1 MFEGLEI
8 RKKNL
13 DYFMAK
19 KLLKN
24 GYWPLWPA
32 NDGSEL
38 KVITL
43 DFDKHLSNK

>member
-1 MFEGLEI
+1 
-8 RKKNL
+8 
-13 DYFMAK
+13 MAK

-38 KVITL
+38 KPEQETL
-43 DFDKHLSNK
+43 KIE